1 MRTIARPMAWA
12 LLLGAQLAAVG
23 SARAEIEYPYCQGA
37 NGGYGSGFI
46 TCGFATMAQCRET
59 ILGMGGWCQVN
70 PHLRAERAPVSEV
83 RPRRGGRRQSGS

>member
-12 LLLGAQLAAVG
+12 MLLGAQLAAVG

-46 TCGFATMAQCRET
+46 TCGFVTMAQCREA
-59 ILGMGGWCQVN
+59 ISGMGGWCQVN
-70 PHLRAERAPVSEV
+70 PFFRAERAPVSEAE
-83 RPRRGGRRQSGS
+83 RRRARRQPGS